1 MENFPT
7 PRRAVLPWAAN
18 IATLLVMVSATWWSS
33 AQRPVAVSSSLSAA
47 GKTGPTNTTKQSPR
61 QVLSLPAQDGPK
73 ASQATWPATTTSLQ
87 NDDIK
92 AASYTPLRVH

>member
-33 AQRPVAVSSSLSAA
+33 AQRPAAVGSSISAA
-47 GKTGPTNTTKQSPR
+47 GQTGATNKTKQTPR
-61 QVLSLPAQDGPK
+61 QVLNVPAQDGPK
-73 ASQATWPATTTSLQ
+73 PSQATWPATTTSLQ

-92 AASYTPLRVH
+92 AASYTALRVR